1 MKHLI
6 PFLLTSLILTV
17 NLHAQKSPRMLSS
30 VFNDTIL
37 NVVSKRNVAPSF
49 ERSTRELNA
58 FLKRATSNPKII
70 NDTLFIYM
78 KEFEDQIS
86 AGRGQAVF
94 SKSLVN
100 EARKK
105 FPGNSTKALRSR
117 LDYYIDKRT
126 KN

>member
-1 MKHLI
+1 MKNLFT
-6 PFLLTSLILTV
+6 FLLVSLMILG
-17 NLHAQKSPRMLSS
+17 NLQAQESPKLVSAI
-30 VFNDTIL
+30 FNDTIL
-37 NVVSKRNVAPSF
+37 NVVSKRVVAPSF

-58 FLKRATSNPKII
+58 FLMRARSNPRII

-86 AGRGQAVF
+86 AGKGQAVF
-94 SKSLVN
+94 KKNLVG

-105 FPGNSTKALRSR
+105 FPGNSTKALRNR
-117 LDYYIDKRT
+117 LDYYIDKRI

>member
-1 MKHLI
+1 MKHVLS
-6 PFLLTSLILTV
+6 LL
-17 NLHAQKSPRMLSS
+17 LSS
-30 VFNDTIL
+30 LVILGNLQAQNPPKMVSAVFNDTIL

-58 FLKRATSNPKII
+58 FLKRARSNPKII

-86 AGRGQAVF
+86 AGKGQAVF
-94 SKSLVN
+94 SKNLVS

-105 FPGNSTKALRSR
+105 FPGNSTWALRNR
-117 LDYYIDKRT
+117 LDYYIEKRN